1 MDPSEISLKIAE
13 ITLATK
19 RSEIWSD
26 VLKIGIPSLI
36 AVISL
41 IITYFI
47 SKRSNEKDIAI
58 TKLKIGSDSKKETK
72 NQEVELIKSISGDL
86 SKVYDKSSRYTSLLA
101 AKLDMLKDGLPF
113 PKKNEDKLSEL
124 YELYTISLHDNI
136 AIEASIL
143 LLGDEDITDIFRKYN
158 SLLSGTCTNYAP
170 HDTTANKYNELLNE
184 VMKLGKQ
191 KDFLFRLLSKRYL
204 AGYA

>member
-72 NQEVELIKSISGDL
+72 NQ
-86 SKVYDKSSRYTSLLA
+86 
-101 AKLDMLKDGLPF
+101 
-113 PKKNEDKLSEL
+113 
-124 YELYTISLHDNI
+124 
-136 AIEASIL
+136 
-143 LLGDEDITDIFRKYN
+143 
-158 SLLSGTCTNYAP
+158 
-170 HDTTANKYNELLNE
+170 
-184 VMKLGKQ
+184 
-191 KDFLFRLLSKRYL
+191 
-204 AGYA
+204 